1 MFYSKLKEKLQKCYR
16 QKSYDHI
23 LLSTLVS
30 QMSYEDLPDS
40 VNTNLLEMY
49 RLCEGQAAI
58 WSIKAADFLNVTEDA
73 DVAAHIT
80 FTGEPLPDGMGRD
93 CIVYDNA
100 GHTKELK
107 DWKNN
112 PDVSV
117 FFNNNIFSPDLSIG
131 IYSDM
136 LNETDTSMLTLIKDA
151 KHSLIPIVRDEKQ
164 KKVLEL
170 VLNDLEKGIH
180 SALVDDSILPSIT
193 GEENKTIQ
201 TLDITDPSLS
211 DKIQYLAK
219 CRDDIF
225 RWFYSQ
231 NGMNSQGSS
240 KMAQQ
245 TTDEVNQ
252 DSAASMIIPVIR
264 LKAAQCGIDMYNE
277 KKGANAKVSLSECWM
292 NRQAT
297 LDKEFAETDVELEDE
312 APEVEEKENDEDGAN
327 NSEENN
333 D

>member
-1 MFYSKLKEKLQKCYR
+1 
-16 QKSYDHI
+16 
-23 LLSTLVS
+23 
-30 QMSYEDLPDS
+30 MSYEDLPDS

-80 FTGEPLPDGMGRD
+80 FTGEPLTDGMGRD

-100 GHTKELK
+100 GHTRELK

-180 SALVDDSILPSIT
+180 TALVDDSLLPTIT

-312 APEVEEKENDEDGAN
+312 APEVEEKENVEDGAN
-327 NSEENN
+327 NSEENT